1 MNLKF
6 LLAQTIKTVS
16 VLFKVEGKWICKY
29 FTGKT
34 ETDYSFGF
42 PHLTLQQMN
51 IANLISWTVIQLYHV
66 YDNWINQNP

>member
-51 IANLISWTVIQLYHV
+51 IANLIS
-66 YDNWINQNP
+66 